1 MAQKPEAP
9 RAPIELSQ
17 AEINALGA
25 GRRDAM
31 RAWSRRLRLTTPS
44 ETPATGLRTEKLVPA
59 PIERSELRALAAG
72 KSMPEAVK
80 KRLDEAGRKARA
92 IEEREAM
99 VRKEDRERPTKRP
112 PE

>member
-1 MAQKPEAP
+1 MPQKPEAL

-17 AEINALGA
+17 AEVNALGA
-25 GRRDAM
+25 GKRDAM

-44 ETPATGLRTEKLVPA
+44 ERPATGLRTDKLLPA

-72 KSMPEAVK
+72 KSMPQAVR
-80 KRLDEAGRKARA
+80 KRLEEAGRKARA
-92 IEEREAM
+92 IEAREGAG
-99 VRKEDRERPTKRP
+99 RKEERERPTEKP